1 MRIISFN
8 VNGMKS
14 IHGKGKNGEKD
25 CFANENV
32 LTKLIH
38 EQKPD
43 ILCLQE
49 TRCQTTKELESY
61 GFENIYTSF
70 ADKKGYSGTAILTK
84 QKPISV
90 TNFNGPLLTNE
101 GRMIVAEY
109 DTFIVVNVYTPNSK
123 DELLR
128 LDERLIWDMNFCT
141 YLKQFTKPII
151 ACGDFNCASEDIDI
165 HNPKIHRKCAGFSDE
180 ERKSFHALCNDVKL
194 VDTFRY
200 LHPHT
205 VKYSYWSNFFQ
216 SRSKN
221 RGWRIDYVLCSSS
234 LPIVNADILT
244 EYFGSDHCPIIADIV
259 MNTLQE

>member
-8 VNGMKS
+8 INGMKS
-14 IHGKGKNGEKD
+14 IHNKSKAGEKD
-25 CFANENV
+25 CSVDDNV
-32 LTKLIH
+32 LTQLIA

-49 TRCQTTKELESY
+49 TRCQTTKELECY
-61 GFENIYTSF
+61 GFPHVYTSF
-70 ADKKGYSGTAILTK
+70 AEKKGYSGTAILSR

-90 TNFNGPLLTNE
+90 DYFNGPLVANE
-101 GRMIVAEY
+101 GRMIVATY

-128 LDERLIWDMNFCT
+128 LDERLVWDMKFCE
-141 YLKQFTKPII
+141 YLAGLKKPIV

-165 HNPKIHRKCAGFSDE
+165 YNPKVHRKAAGFSDE
-180 ERKSFHALCNDVKL
+180 ERDSFNVLRNEIGLK
-194 VDTFRY
+194 DTFRWA
-200 LHPHT
+200 HPEV
-205 VKYSYWSNFFQ
+205 VKYSYWSNFHQ

-234 LPIVNADILT
+234 FTIVEADILT
-244 EYFGSDHCPIIADIV
+244 EYFGSDHCPILAELTINKMD
-259 MNTLQE
+259 